1 MSKIVDARGL
11 NCPQPVILTKQAMEQ
26 NADEEIVT
34 LVDNVTALENVS
46 RLAKSQNYDVT
57 VAEKDGHFSIHM
69 TRTGEID
76 DSLVEDHEKV
86 TIMIT
91 SNLFGKGVEE
101 LGQVL
106 MKSFMFTLT
115 EIQAPVTT
123 LILINSGVYLA
134 VEGSPV
140 LEHLQSLE
148 QQGCEILSCGTC
160 LDYYNLKEKL
170 AVGRVTNMYTAVEK
184 LLDTGK
190 SLIL

>member
-11 NCPQPVILTKQAMEQ
+11 NCPQPVILTKRVMEQ

-34 LVDNVTALENVS
+34 LVDNVTAVENVS
-46 RLAKSQNYDVT
+46 RLAKSQNYEVT
-57 VAEKDGHFSIHM
+57 VEEKDGHFSIHM
-69 TRTGEID
+69 TRTGEVCEI
-76 DSLVEDHEKV
+76 LVEDHEKV

-91 SNLFGKGVEE
+91 GSLFGKGAEE

-123 LILINSGVYLA
+123 LIFINSGVYLTI
-134 VEGSPV
+134 EGSPV
-140 LEHLQSLE
+140 LEHLQNLE

-170 AVGRVTNMYTAVEK
+170 AVGQVTNMYTAVEK
-184 LLDTGK
+184 LLGPGK

>member
-1 MSKIVDARGL
+1 MSKVVDARGL
-11 NCPQPVILTKQAMEQ
+11 NCPQPVILTKRVMEQ

-34 LVDNVTALENVS
+34 LVDNVTAVENVS
-46 RLAKSQNYDVT
+46 RLAKSQNYEVT
-57 VAEKDGHFSIHM
+57 VEENDGHFSIHM
-69 TRTGEID
+69 KRTGEVCE
-76 DSLVEDHEKV
+76 SLIEDHEKV

-91 SNLFGKGVEE
+91 GNLFGKGPEE

-123 LILINSGVYLA
+123 LVFINSGVYLTI
-134 VEGSPV
+134 EGSPV
-140 LEHLQSLE
+140 LEHLQNLE

-170 AVGRVTNMYTAVEK
+170 AVGQVTNMYTAVEK
-184 LLDTGK
+184 LLGPGK

>member
-1 MSKIVDARGL
+1 
-11 NCPQPVILTKQAMEQ
+11 
-26 NADEEIVT
+26 
-34 LVDNVTALENVS
+34 
-46 RLAKSQNYDVT
+46 
-57 VAEKDGHFSIHM
+57 
-69 TRTGEID
+69 
-76 DSLVEDHEKV
+76 
-86 TIMIT
+86 MIT
-91 SNLFGKGVEE
+91 GSLFGKGAEE

-123 LILINSGVYLA
+123 LVFINSGVYLTI
-134 VEGSPV
+134 EGSPV
-140 LEHLQSLE
+140 LEHLQNLE